1 MTSPTLTSPTIRGI
15 KYPLSIDNGNLAT
28 STDFELK
35 SEQIRSVI
43 ETRFF
48 ERVMRAD
55 YGVGEHTLEV
65 IDPGLIN
72 SEFHSSIQ
80 EQVSDLSSLSVKG
93 DWKSSGDSGVYRVS
107 VSYEVNG
114 VPQPPIQFSLSN

>member
-1 MTSPTLTSPTIRGI
+1 MTSPTLTSPIIRGI
-15 KYPLSIDNGNLAT
+15 KYPLSINNGNLAT

-35 SEQIRSVI
+35 SEQIRSVV